1 MYKIIG
7 ADQKEYGPVTANQ
20 LRHWIQEG
28 RVNGQTRAR
37 AEGATEWQTLSDFA
51 EFADLLAPG
60 VVPPPSLAA
69 SIAGGPPEA
78 ARSVVKAP
86 AIALVITAILNLL
99 LGLVGLLRAPLTGA
113 FMQDSQMLQ
122 QFNDPQI
129 QKMVHLMAGPIGIVS
144 TALQLFLSALV
155 LIGAIKMLSLRNYV
169 LSVAAAIVA
178 LVPCATPCCVLTLPF
193 GIWALV
199 VLNRPDV
206 KANFR

>member
-1 MYKIIG
+1 
-7 ADQKEYGPVTANQ
+7 
-20 LRHWIQEG
+20 
-28 RVNGQTRAR
+28 
-37 AEGATEWQTLSDFA
+37 
-51 EFADLLAPG
+51 
-60 VVPPPSLAA
+60 
-69 SIAGGPPEA
+69 
-78 ARSVVKAP
+78 
-86 AIALVITAILNLL
+86 
-99 LGLVGLLRAPLTGA
+99 
-113 FMQDSQMLQ
+113 
-122 QFNDPQI
+122 
-129 QKMVHLMAGPIGIVS
+129 MAGPIGIVS